1 MNREISL
8 ERFAAIV
15 DAYGA
20 SPMRWPADERGAAE
34 ALLAFSADARALLD
48 EARMLDGVLA
58 AAPVEVPSDALV
70 ARLMAARPRPATPV
84 PAGKPRSIFRELI
97 SAIWPYGSPAIPAG
111 ALAASIMLGIAL
123 GSVSEIASI
132 ITYSFSPDNKTLS
145 IVCKKEDG
153 STPVYGMPMR
163 LVCMRWWCRAI
174 NR

>member
-1 MNREISL
+1 MELKTMNREISL

-58 AAPVEVPSDALV
+58 AAPVEAPSDALV

-123 GSVSEIASI
+123 GSVSEIAVL
-132 ITYSFSPDNKTLS
+132 N
-145 IVCKKEDG
+145 G
-153 STPVYGMPMR
+153 SQIAAASGESEADER
-163 LVCMRWWCRAI
+163 LIALALADIDWPEEWI
-174 NR
+174 Q

>member
-97 SAIWPYGSPAIPAG
+97 SAIWPNGSPAIPAG

-123 GSVSEIASI
+123 GSVSEIAVL
-132 ITYSFSPDNKTLS
+132 N
-145 IVCKKEDG
+145 G
-153 STPVYGMPMR
+153 SQIAAASGESEADER
-163 LVCMRWWCRAI
+163 LIALALADIDWPEEWI
-174 NR
+174 Q

>member
-1 MNREISL
+1 MELKTMNREISL

-34 ALLAFSADARALLD
+34 ALLAISADARALLD

-97 SAIWPYGSPAIPAG
+97 SAIWPNGSPAIPAG

-123 GSVSEIASI
+123 GSVSEIAVL
-132 ITYSFSPDNKTLS
+132 N
-145 IVCKKEDG
+145 G
-153 STPVYGMPMR
+153 SQIAAASGESEADER
-163 LVCMRWWCRAI
+163 LIALALADIDWPEEWI
-174 NR
+174 Q

>member
-34 ALLAFSADARALLD
+34 ALLAISADARALLD

-58 AAPVEVPSDALV
+58 AAPVEAPSDALV

-123 GSVSEIASI
+123 GSVSEIAVL
-132 ITYSFSPDNKTLS
+132 N
-145 IVCKKEDG
+145 G
-153 STPVYGMPMR
+153 SQIAAASGESEADER
-163 LVCMRWWCRAI
+163 LIALALADIDWPEEWI
-174 NR
+174 Q

>member
-58 AAPVEVPSDALV
+58 AAPVEAPSDALV

-123 GSVSEIASI
+123 GSVSEIAVL
-132 ITYSFSPDNKTLS
+132 N
-145 IVCKKEDG
+145 G
-153 STPVYGMPMR
+153 SQIAAASGESEADER
-163 LVCMRWWCRAI
+163 LIALALADIDWPEEWI
-174 NR
+174 Q

>member
-123 GSVSEIASI
+123 GSVSEIAVL
-132 ITYSFSPDNKTLS
+132 N
-145 IVCKKEDG
+145 G
-153 STPVYGMPMR
+153 SQIAAASGESEADER
-163 LVCMRWWCRAI
+163 LIALALADIDWPEEWI
-174 NR
+174 Q